1 MADSY
6 PFLFWSGRILFAVGI
21 LIIGMALAG
30 KRPRSIVKRGAAGRI
45 EFGLMGAFIAT
56 SSLHFVVDM
65 SPQAQGITPA
75 ACLLLLLAQVGV
87 RFLYKRRE
95 R

>member
-1 MADSY
+1 MADSD
-6 PFLFWSGRILFAVGI
+6 PFFFWSGGIFFVVGI
-21 LIIGMALAG
+21 LIVGMALAG
-30 KRPRSIVKRGAAGRI
+30 KGPRSIVKRGAAGRI
-45 EFGLMGAFIAT
+45 ESALFGAFIAT
-56 SSLHFVVDM
+56 INLHFVVDM
-65 SPQAQGITPA
+65 SLQAQRITTA

>member
-1 MADSY
+1 MSDSY
-6 PFLFWSGRILFAVGI
+6 PFLFWSGRICFAAGI
-21 LIIGMALAG
+21 LFIGIALAG
-30 KRPRSIVKRGAAGRI
+30 KGPQSIVKRGAGGRI

-65 SPQAQGITPA
+65 SSQAQVIAPA
-75 ACLLLLLAQVGV
+75 ACLVLILAQVGV